1 MRDLAE
7 IQGSTDQHDQPL
19 ESRLKALSNFTLGLA
34 KYSLCGEKDLL
45 PTSETRHNVR
55 QKLVKSNFLFESLL
69 GVGSWSW
76 VLARYCGL
84 SDLRLFQ
91 AERGAM
97 RHSATTFWSGR
108 LPKWG
113 FRLKRGIDL
122 ADLVGYGW
130 YAAKVDNSFHAFA
143 TTEVVEFEHQLGREE
158 LDVNR
163 WLTTF

>member
-69 GVGSWSW
+69 GVGS
-76 VLARYCGL
+76 
-84 SDLRLFQ
+84 
-91 AERGAM
+91 
-97 RHSATTFWSGR
+97 
-108 LPKWG
+108 
-113 FRLKRGIDL
+113 
-122 ADLVGYGW
+122 
-130 YAAKVDNSFHAFA
+130 
-143 TTEVVEFEHQLGREE
+143 
-158 LDVNR
+158 
-163 WLTTF
+163 